1 MLGGL
6 AEAAEQGIVHRDLKP
21 ENLLVT
27 ADGRV
32 KIADFGIA
40 KAIGQVCMTEF
51 RTATG
56 QVVGTPAY
64 MAPEQVT
71 GGDITPQADLYA
83 TGLIAYELLAGRHPF
98 EGIDAP
104 MALLLRQVNDEPP
117 PLAELRPDL
126 PPGVVAWV
134 HAMLA
139 KEPAARPAG
148 AAHAWDRLE
157 GAVSDELGPL
167 WRRGA
172 ALVEPGAE
180 RVTGVHPSVLAEL
193 PSAAAPSELS
203 GIYSVLL
210 PALPPAPA
218 PAPTAADGAARGA
231 SGRAAPPRARAARLA
246 RRRAARRGRGLHVHL
261 LLRRRSA
268 RRAAPA
274 GPSLEERVRQV
285 VAPALR
291 TNARLSRELEALVP
305 GSDPED
311 ALERADAALAA
322 TTAAREQRVAPARP
336 ALRAQAAYLR
346 VVRSALKL
354 RASEAQ
360 LAGLGGVSAR
370 LVSRLER
377 LEATVPRASASV
389 GGARKL
395 KRWVLAELAPAPVLP
410 PAVAPHEVPAAVP
423 TPAPAPRRPR
433 HADRDADA
441 HRHAAGRRPAARAA
455 PRGPAGAP
463 ADAALPPADAQA
475 ACGVGSGSGSTRS
488 SQRGIHQLR
497 SPSSCITAGTSTIR
511 TIVASIRIA
520 AAMPMPISFR
530 NTSGLSAK
538 APNTA
543 TMISAAAVITRA
555 VRASPSVTACE
566 VDRPDRNSSR
576 TRLSRNTS

>member
-1 MLGGL
+1 MTPRTAGRYEIVRLLGRGGMASVHLARQPALDREVALKELHPAHAGDAAFAQRFLHESRVGGALNHASVVSVIEYFEHDGVPFIAMEYLERGSLRPFVGRMTLAQVAGLLESVLGGL

-27 ADGRV
+27 ADGHV

-210 PALPPAPA
+210 PPVPAPA
-218 PAPTAADGAARGA
+218 PPTAA
-231 SGRAAPPRARAARLA
+231 AAPPAAPR
-246 RRRAARRGRGLHVHL
+246 RRGRAL
-261 LLRRRSA
+261 LGSLAAALLAAVAAFMFTSSSGDAPRA
-268 RRAAPA
+268 AAPA

-360 LAGLGGVSAR
+360 LAGLGAVSAR

-410 PAVAPHEVPAAVP
+410 PVAAPLEAPAAVP
-423 TPAPAPRRPR
+423 TPAPATTSPAPTATPTPTVTPPVAHPQLAPRRGALR
-433 HADRDADA
+433 ERLQT
-441 HRHAAGRRPAARAA
+441 RRSRRMALRP
-455 PRGPAGAP
+455 PGA
-463 ADAALPPADAQA
+463 
-475 ACGVGSGSGSTRS
+475 
-488 SQRGIHQLR
+488 
-497 SPSSCITAGTSTIR
+497 
-511 TIVASIRIA
+511 
-520 AAMPMPISFR
+520 
-530 NTSGLSAK
+530 
-538 APNTA
+538 
-543 TMISAAAVITRA
+543 
-555 VRASPSVTACE
+555 
-566 VDRPDRNSSR
+566 
-576 TRLSRNTS
+576 

>member
-1 MLGGL
+1 
-6 AEAAEQGIVHRDLKP
+6 
-21 ENLLVT
+21 
-27 ADGRV
+27 
-32 KIADFGIA
+32 
-40 KAIGQVCMTEF
+40 MTEF

-71 GGDITPQADLYA
+71 GGEITPQADLYA

-98 EGIDAP
+98 DGIDAP

-157 GAVSDELGPL
+157 GAVSDELGPR

-180 RVTGVHPSVLAEL
+180 RVTGVHASVLAEL
-193 PSAAAPSELS
+193 PASGAERPSRASTPCSCRPCRRRSCRRAE
-203 GIYSVLL
+203 
-210 PALPPAPA
+210 
-218 PAPTAADGAARGA
+218 APTVAGAGAARP
-231 SGRAAPPRARAARLA
+231 APPRAALRRLA
-246 RRRAARRGRGLHVHL
+246 RRRAARRGRGVHAHRL
-261 LLRRRSA
+261 LGRRSA
-268 RRAAPA
+268 CRRAAAP
-274 GPSLEERVRQV
+274 GPSLEERVREV

-291 TNARLSRELEALVP
+291 ANARLSRELKALDP

-395 KRWVLAELAPAPVLP
+395 KQWVLAELAPAPVLP
-410 PAVAPHEVPAAVP
+410 PVVGPARGPRRRRADAARRRRP
-423 TPAPAPRRPR
+423 TPTATPTPT
-433 HADRDADA
+433 
-441 HRHAAGRRPAARAA
+441 RHAAGRRPAARAA

-463 ADAALPPADAQA
+463 ADAALPP
-475 ACGVGSGSGSTRS
+475 G
-488 SQRGIHQLR
+488 
-497 SPSSCITAGTSTIR
+497 
-511 TIVASIRIA
+511 
-520 AAMPMPISFR
+520 
-530 NTSGLSAK
+530 
-538 APNTA
+538 
-543 TMISAAAVITRA
+543 
-555 VRASPSVTACE
+555 
-566 VDRPDRNSSR
+566 
-576 TRLSRNTS
+576 

>member
-1 MLGGL
+1 MF
-6 AEAAEQGIVHRDLKP
+6 
-21 ENLLVT
+21 T
-27 ADGRV
+27 ASSG
-32 KIADFGIA
+32 
-40 KAIGQVCMTEF
+40 
-51 RTATG
+51 
-56 QVVGTPAY
+56 
-64 MAPEQVT
+64 
-71 GGDITPQADLYA
+71 
-83 TGLIAYELLAGRHPF
+83 
-98 EGIDAP
+98 DAP
-104 MALLLRQVNDEPP
+104 
-117 PLAELRPDL
+117 
-126 PPGVVAWV
+126 
-134 HAMLA
+134 
-139 KEPAARPAG
+139 
-148 AAHAWDRLE
+148 
-157 GAVSDELGPL
+157 
-167 WRRGA
+167 
-172 ALVEPGAE
+172 
-180 RVTGVHPSVLAEL
+180 
-193 PSAAAPSELS
+193 
-203 GIYSVLL
+203 
-210 PALPPAPA
+210 
-218 PAPTAADGAARGA
+218 
-231 SGRAAPPRARAARLA
+231 RA
-246 RRRAARRGRGLHVHL
+246 
-261 LLRRRSA
+261 
-268 RRAAPA
+268 AAPA

-291 TNARLSRELEALVP
+291 TNARLSRELETLVP

-346 VVRSALKL
+346 IVRSALKL

-360 LAGLGGVSAR
+360 LAELGDVSAR

-395 KRWVLAELAPAPVLP
+395 KQWVLAELAPAPVLAP
-410 PAVAPHEVPAAVP
+410 VVAA
-423 TPAPAPRRPR
+423 PAPAGEVAPPADDAHAHAHRDA
-433 HADRDADA
+433 HADGD
-441 HRHAAGRRPAARAA
+441 AAGRRPAARAA

-463 ADAALPPADAQA
+463 AHAALPPADAQA

-566 VDRPDRNSSR
+566 VERPDRNSSR